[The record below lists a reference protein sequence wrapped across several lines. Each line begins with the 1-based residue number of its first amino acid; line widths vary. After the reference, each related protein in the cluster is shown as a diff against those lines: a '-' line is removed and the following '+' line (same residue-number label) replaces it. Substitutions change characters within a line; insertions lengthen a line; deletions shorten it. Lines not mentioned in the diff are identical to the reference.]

1 MERTVSP
8 KSRHFDTSPQVATRL
23 VFDVSWH
30 FGFLFRI
37 ASPGYDDNGAY
48 MDRINSTSSAA
59 LDTKEIVKRTLDQTR
74 ELALEEAAQKKLKVS
89 EVKDVQRE
97 KIAEL
102 FKPQNSDQTVAPD
115 MEEEIIE
122 AADKEHDERMKNIA
136 AAPDAYVLPSDG
148 TVVGLQHDDTRKIG
162 IAGRALDSDRVAKHE
177 AKHREQEVGDQ
188 YVDLPPTGD
197 PKIDEISKLSRR
209 ALREN
214 GAVKAEGGLK
224 DHTPE
229 YHEYVE
235 SSESIA
241 TYLNA
246 QGMDGDKMVDE
257 AGDTN
262 AGFDQLHDSIMIA
275 SIRQKLG
282 EQVPDAEKVLAA

>member
-1 MERTVSP
+1 MN
-8 KSRHFDTSPQVATRL
+8 RL
-23 VFDVSWH
+23 N
-30 FGFLFRI
+30 
-37 ASPGYDDNGAY
+37 A
-48 MDRINSTSSAA
+48 TSSAT
-59 LDTKEIVKRTLDQTR
+59 LDRENIVQQALDQTR
-74 ELALEEAAQKKLKVS
+74 ELALKEAADKKMKVS
-89 EVKDVQRE
+89 EVTKVQHD
-97 KIAEL
+97 KIADL
-102 FKPQNSDQTVAPD
+102 FSAKGTDGASLMGGD
-115 MEEEIIE
+115 MSIKDEVEEQ
-122 AADKEHDERMKNIA
+122 ADAEHEERMKNIA

-148 TVVGLQHDDTRKIG
+148 TVVGLQHDDTREIG

-224 DHTPE
+224 NHTPE
-229 YHEYVE
+229 YHQYVE
-235 SSESIA
+235 SSENIA
-241 TYLNA
+241 SYLNA
-246 QGMDGDKMVDE
+246 QGMDGDTMVDE

-262 AGFDQLHDSIMIA
+262 AGFEKLHDSIMIA

>member
-1 MERTVSP
+1 
-8 KSRHFDTSPQVATRL
+8 
-23 VFDVSWH
+23 
-30 FGFLFRI
+30 
-37 ASPGYDDNGAY
+37 

>member
-1 MERTVSP
+1 M
-8 KSRHFDTSPQVATRL
+8 
-23 VFDVSWH
+23 
-30 FGFLFRI
+30 
-37 ASPGYDDNGAY
+37 
-48 MDRINSTSSAA
+48 
-59 LDTKEIVKRTLDQTR
+59 
-74 ELALEEAAQKKLKVS
+74 
-89 EVKDVQRE
+89 KDVQRE

-102 FKPQNSDQTVAPD
+102 FKSQNSDVATTPVAPD
-115 MEEEIIE
+115 IEDEIIE
-122 AADKEHDERMKNIA
+122 GAEKEHDERMKNIE
-136 AAPDAYVLPSDG
+136 AAPDAYVLPSEG

-177 AKHREQEVGDQ
+177 AKHREQEIGDQ

-229 YHEYVE
+229 YHKYVE

-262 AGFDQLHDSIMIA
+262 AGFDTLHDSIMIA

-282 EQVPDAEKVLAA
+282 EKAPDAEKVLAA

>member
-1 MERTVSP
+1 M
-8 KSRHFDTSPQVATRL
+8 KQA
-23 VFDVSWH
+23 
-30 FGFLFRI
+30 
-37 ASPGYDDNGAY
+37 
-48 MDRINSTSSAA
+48 
-59 LDTKEIVKRTLDQTR
+59 LDQTR
-74 ELALEEAAQKKLKVS
+74 ELALKEAADKKLKVS
-89 EVKDVQRE
+89 EVKDVQRD
-97 KIAEL
+97 KIAQLFNAKGSDGASAMGEDMSVPSDIQDEL
-102 FKPQNSDQTVAPD
+102 KEGV
-115 MEEEIIE
+115 E
-122 AADKEHDERMKNIA
+122 KEHDERMKNIA

-148 TVVGLQHDDTRKIG
+148 TVVGLQHDGTREIG

-177 AKHREQEVGDQ
+177 AKHREQETGDQ

-224 DHTPE
+224 NHTPE
-229 YHEYVE
+229 YHEYVD
-235 SSESIA
+235 SSKSIA

-262 AGFDQLHDSIMIA
+262 AGFDKLHDSIMIA

-282 EQVPDAEKVLAA
+282 EQVPDAEKVLAV